1 MNLLLFYRWEEA
13 RVWAFGNHFLDV
25 HLNCLGPVSHFLHP
39 EAPQGAQLGLTA
51 VTEGLM
57 AAASIVN

>member
-13 RVWAFGNHFLDV
+13 RVWAFGNHSLDV

-51 VTEGLM
+51 VTEGLT